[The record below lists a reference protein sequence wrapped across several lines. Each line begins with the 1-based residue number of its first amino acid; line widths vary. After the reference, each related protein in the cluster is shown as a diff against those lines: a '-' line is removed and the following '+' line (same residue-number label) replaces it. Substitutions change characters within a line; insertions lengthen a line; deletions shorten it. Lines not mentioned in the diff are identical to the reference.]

1 MKNWDRSRSQRVPS
15 IWLGVKDFVIRN
27 SGRSRWPFKNFYT
40 EDKTLVNSNV
50 YYSYRFDLSDRCKRK
65 VKNFL
70 RKITSFPEDS
80 WLHKK
85 AVLSRTDGSFENY
98 ILKSI
103 FGFIGGVIL
112 TYIFFMF
119 FVIQLNFSLASATLL
134 CSVIGVILTL
144 GLSFFYGVRSVFA
157 SRTYEKYFNSFLF
170 PFFFS
175 IKIIS
180 LTNRIIHVYLL
191 FIQMRRISIIT
202 PVLF

>member
-1 MKNWDRSRSQRVPS
+1 MAFFQLVVKAHRLEKLRRRYEDEKLRSIEVSKGAKHLTWGQRFRHKKFRQVS
-15 IWLGVKDFVIRN
+15 LALEN
-27 SGRSRWPFKNFYT
+27 LYS
-40 EDKTLVNSNV
+40 EDKTFVNRNV
-50 YYSYRFDLSDRCKRK
+50 YYSYHFDLSDRCKRK

-85 AVLSRTDGSFENY
+85 AVLLRTNGSFENY

-119 FVIQLNFSLASATLL
+119 FVIQLNFSLTSATLL

-157 SRTYEKYFNSFLF
+157 SRTHKKYFDFFLL
-170 PFFFS
+170 FFFF
-175 IKIIS
+175 
-180 LTNRIIHVYLL
+180 LN
-191 FIQMRRISIIT
+191 
-202 PVLF
+202 

>member
-1 MKNWDRSRSQRVPS
+1 MKNFVLDTRMKNWDRSRSQRVPR
-15 IWLGVKDFVIRN
+15 IWPGVKDFVIRN

-70 RKITSFPEDS
+70 RNITSFPEDS

-85 AVLSRTDGSFENY
+85 AVLLRTDGSFENY

-119 FVIQLNFSLASATLL
+119 FVIQLNFSLTSATLL

-157 SRTYEKYFNSFLF
+157 SRTYKKYFNSF
-170 PFFFS
+170 FFFFQLKS
-175 IKIIS
+175 S
-180 LTNRIIHVYLL
+180 R
-191 FIQMRRISIIT
+191 
-202 PVLF
+202 